1 MRNPNFR
8 ATAAHAAEAQT
19 IGTAL
24 RWARGKV
31 APISATANV
40 DAEILLQTCLD
51 QDRAWLL
58 SHGDDPVA
66 ESELV
71 RFRGLVQRRAAGE
84 PIAHIT
90 GVCEFW
96 SLDFHVTP
104 DTLIP
109 RSETELLVEHALNR
123 IPVEA
128 SWQIADLGTGSGAIA
143 LAIAAE
149 RPKCRIT
156 ATDISEDALVVA
168 RENCQRLG
176 LPNVEFRCGDWF
188 AAAGSRPFDVIVA
201 NPPYVAQDSP
211 YRDHAGL
218 QFEPQLALISGA
230 HGLDALK
237 IIVGQARHHLEPDG
251 WLIAE
256 HGFDQARAVRHLMLS
271 NAGRNVA
278 VFCDY
283 AGLDRV
289 SACQFSND
297 SQAQGGWDSKVQIL

>member
-1 MRNPNFR
+1 MRNPSFS

-31 APISATANV
+31 APISATANFDV
-40 DAEILLQTCLD
+40 EILLQTCLD
-51 QDRAWLL
+51 RDRAWLL
-58 SHGDDPVA
+58 SHGEDPVA
-66 ESELV
+66 AREMT
-71 RFRGLVQRRAAGE
+71 RFRDLVLRRAAGE

-96 SLDFHVTP
+96 SLGLHVTR

-109 RSETELLVEHALNR
+109 RPETEVLVEHALAR
-123 IPVEA
+123 IPIEA
-128 SWQIADLGTGSGAIA
+128 PWRIADLGTGSGAIA

-149 RPKCRIT
+149 RSKCRIT

-188 AAAGSRPFDVIVA
+188 ASAGSRPFDVIVA

-251 WLIAE
+251 WLIVE

-271 NAGRNVA
+271 NAGRNIA
-278 VFCDY
+278 VFRDY
-283 AGLDRV
+283 AGLDRI
-289 SACQFSND
+289 SACQFSR
-297 SQAQGGWDSKVQIL
+297 VQQR